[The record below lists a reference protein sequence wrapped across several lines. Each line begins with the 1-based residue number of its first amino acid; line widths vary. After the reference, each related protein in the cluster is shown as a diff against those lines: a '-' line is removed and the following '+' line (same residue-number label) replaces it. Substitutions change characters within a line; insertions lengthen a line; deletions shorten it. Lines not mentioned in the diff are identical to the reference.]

1 MRANKAVLLAL
12 GAMLAGGS
20 ANAQLRTLQKPVSV
34 GVRAGGYFPKGHS
47 DGIGKSW
54 LALGVDARVNI
65 AALPIIGG
73 QTVSLD
79 YLKSGGSNI
88 TAVTLVQ
95 RFTSPIA
102 APVAQGL
109 RPYIGLGLGYYH
121 IHGEGDEGSDTKNTV
136 GAKIVVGA
144 DIGQGLYIE
153 GDYHLPAGGS
163 VAGLNP
169 KGLAITAGLR
179 F

>member
-1 MRANKAVLLAL
+1 LAA
-12 GAMLAGGS
+12 GAMMAAGS
-20 ANAQLRTLQKPVSV
+20 AHAQFQALQKPVSI
-34 GVRAGGYFPKGHS
+34 GVRAGAFYPKSRPEGV
-47 DGIGKSW
+47 GKSW

-65 AALPIIGG
+65 PGLPIIGG

-79 YLKSGGSNI
+79 YLKRGGSNI

-95 RFTSPIA
+95 RFTSPIT
-102 APVAQGL
+102 APVGQGI
-109 RPYIGLGLGYYH
+109 RPYLGLGLGYYH
-121 IHGEGDEGSDTKNTV
+121 IHAEGDEESDTKNTL

-144 DIGQGLYIE
+144 DIGKGLYIE
-153 GDYHLPAGGS
+153 GDNHLPATGK

-169 KGLAITAGLR
+169 KGLAVTAGLR